1 VCLPAGLG
9 VCPAEF
15 ALLSAGFWSETCL
28 RARILVWTSWKFSLQ
43 RKFQLIKLVTVHCI
57 QEYFLREIMLQT
69 IDAIFDGKVLVPQN
83 GVQLIEGNR
92 YKLII
97 QPFDQG
103 TASSESAW
111 DLLSQ
116 LVGTVEG
123 PADWASEIDHY
134 LYGTPK
140 RNQSNGQ

>member
-1 VCLPAGLG
+1 
-9 VCPAEF
+9 
-15 ALLSAGFWSETCL
+15 
-28 RARILVWTSWKFSLQ
+28 
-43 RKFQLIKLVTVHCI
+43 
-57 QEYFLREIMLQT
+57 MLQT
-69 IDAIFDGKVLVPQN
+69 IDAIFDGKALIPQN

-97 QPFDQG
+97 QPIDQV
-103 TASSESAW
+103 TAASESAW